1 MKTAGKQRRKKD
13 NASLK
18 SNTTISISSSRGKT
32 SAKKTSPQKCKSA
45 HEMCRLSGK
54 NETDLAGKAEH
65 VVSSKTT
72 QALGHPSLDRVGI
85 SETENNV
92 PKHGQTLKPSMKIKL
107 QLFPI
112 DERTRLGL
120 EKDGYNPHLE
130 LTLKAQKKIHSVVK
144 HLNMKWGSS
153 SIAVGELMLFPY
165 SICMENIAAYER
177 WSLKD
182 IDTSAAD
189 VYTMIGKPS
198 IFRLRYGWLS
208 NLVPENLRLP
218 LTSSGFEDCLQT
230 EGIQRGFSKNVKIME
245 GEKQGCEDDLRTSQG
260 VSLSSLAWDDC
271 LTNISIGGLL
281 SDASLQGNTKCYDPV
296 PVGNDLCLQQV
307 PFSSDSFDV
316 AISNLIRGRAQGL
329 RPSSNGS
336 HSSIL
341 DAEETCHAFSFQKLS
356 SPGENV
362 LPASRSAHAGS
373 CSQDAGS
380 KSFKISNLFEVGNQ
394 AESCRELAP
403 QEPKDDLLPQ
413 TQGVNNLESSVGLAD
428 IKWTDSL
435 GPLDLGLSFSQRIN
449 SGESISLS
457 GFFGSSLDA
466 FQSCSFFARDGKVPT
481 T

>member
-1 MKTAGKQRRKKD
+1 MKTDGKQRRKKD
-13 NASLK
+13 MASLK

-32 SAKKTSPQKCKSA
+32 SARTGSRKCKSA
-45 HEMCRLSGK
+45 HEMCHLSGK
-54 NETDLAGKAEH
+54 NETVLAGKDEH
-65 VVSSKTT
+65 LVSSKAT
-72 QALGHPSLDRVGI
+72 QALGQPSLDRVGI
-85 SETENNV
+85 SGTANNV
-92 PKHGQTLKPSMKIKL
+92 PELAQTLKPSMKIKL

-112 DERTRLGL
+112 DECTRLGL

-165 SICMENIAAYER
+165 SICMENLGVYKR

-189 VYTMIGKPS
+189 VYTVIGKPS
-198 IFRLRYGWLS
+198 IFRLRYGWFS
-208 NLVPENLRLP
+208 NSEPENFRLP
-218 LTSSGFEDCLQT
+218 LTSSGFEDYLQS
-230 EGIQRGFSKNVKIME
+230 EGIQRGFSNNAKTME
-245 GEKQGCEDDLRTSQG
+245 GEKQGCEDGLRTSQG
-260 VSLSSLAWDDC
+260 VTLSSLAWDDC

-281 SDASLQGNTKCYDPV
+281 SEASLQANAKCYDPV

-316 AISNLIRGRAQGL
+316 AISNLIRGRAQGPRL
-329 RPSSNGS
+329 SSNGS

-341 DAEETCHAFSFQKLS
+341 DAEETCHAFPFQKLS

-362 LPASRSAHAGS
+362 LPASRSAPAGS
-373 CSQDAGS
+373 CNQDANF
-380 KSFKISNLFEVGNQ
+380 KSFKSSNLFKVGSQSETGLELDPQ
-394 AESCRELAP
+394 A
-403 QEPKDDLLPQ
+403 PKNDLLPQ
-413 TQGVNNLESSVGLAD
+413 TQGVNNLESSLGLAD

-435 GPLDLGLSFSQRIN
+435 GPLDLGLSSSQQIN
-449 SGESISLS
+449 SGESISLN

-466 FQSCSFFARDGKVPT
+466 FQSCSFFARDGKVPPT
-481 T
+481 